1 MTDRRSPFAAMLG
14 VAALAVGVTG
24 LIRLAAAS
32 RPPDSAP
39 DSAAKGMGLGGQRH
53 AARTVTIAAPR
64 ALIHATWRDPQ
75 RLALFMKDIITVEG
89 TAERPVWLLGDPEAP
104 LRIETR
110 LTEDRPGQTLRW
122 NSVPGA
128 DLEVEAQIRLR
139 DAPADRG
146 TEVEGHL
153 RYRPRLGLAGH
164 WLSRL
169 RGTDPEMRAR
179 QDLKRL
185 KMLLETGEI
194 ATASN
199 QRSL

>member
-1 MTDRRSPFAAMLG
+1 MTDRRSPLGAMLG

-24 LIRLAAAS
+24 LIRLAGAS

-39 DSAAKGMGLGGQRH
+39 SSAARGGGLGGQRH
-53 AARTVTIAAPR
+53 AARTVTIDAPR
-64 ALIHATWRDPQ
+64 DQIHATWRDPQ
-75 RLALFMKDIITVEG
+75 RLALFMQDILAVEG
-89 TAERPVWLLGDPEAP
+89 DAERPVWVLGDPDAP
-104 LRIETR
+104 VRVETR
-110 LTEDRPGQTLRW
+110 LTEDRPGRTLRW

-128 DLEVEAQIRLR
+128 DLEIEAWIDLA
-139 DAPADRG
+139 DAPGGRG
-146 TEVEGHL
+146 TEIRGHL
-153 RYRPRLGLAGH
+153 RYRPRMGLAGH
-164 WLSRL
+164 WLARL